1 VGLCGNVQ
9 SAFHELSHAIL
20 TIPLDSDHGAA
31 PGSNSSAHE
40 EESLLL
46 DKDLS
51 HDNEGGAHMYG
62 SLPRGGNANG
72 NSVNSSFAE
81 SLSRSEL
88 VNGHRLANASPPT
101 QYGRRTFP
109 R

>member
-1 VGLCGNVQ
+1 MGLCGNVQ

-20 TIPLDSDHGAA
+20 TIPLDSDRGAA

-40 EESLLL
+40 ETLLL
-46 DKDLS
+46 DLS

-62 SLPRGGNANG
+62 SLPGGGNANG

-101 QYGRRTFP
+101 QSGRRTFP